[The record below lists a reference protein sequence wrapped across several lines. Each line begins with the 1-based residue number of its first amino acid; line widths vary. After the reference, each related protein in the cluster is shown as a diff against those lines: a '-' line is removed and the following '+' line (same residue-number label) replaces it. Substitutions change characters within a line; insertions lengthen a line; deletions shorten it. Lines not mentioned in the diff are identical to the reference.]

1 MIRTRT
7 AAGLTTGHGLTENP
21 SMTAHHSSI
30 GSHRRRMPHLS
41 VALASLAITASLG
54 CGRSPSVPDIP
65 PPPVVVSTAESR
77 DVTIFQE
84 YTGNTVGF
92 ETVEIPARVTG
103 YLESIDF
110 KPSTTVR
117 RGQRLFVIEPEPYR
131 TARDRAEASLK
142 SAEAGLRRAESDLER
157 LEEAVRTNA
166 VSQQE
171 VTRARAERDQAE
183 AAMLGAQAA
192 LRDAEIA
199 LSYTEITSPISG
211 VIGRN
216 LVDEGNLVGPGSST
230 LLARVIRIDPM
241 YAYFDVD
248 ERTVVEVLQEIGG
261 IDEQRRKANGDAGL
275 REIHLYIEGR
285 DEPFVGFADYID
297 NQVNPAT
304 GTIQVRGVFPNP
316 DGVLLPG
323 FFVRVRIPADRVDG
337 ALVVPETALATD
349 LGGRYLLVV
358 GPDNMVAKRYVELGP
373 LEDDSMR
380 VVLDGLDPADRFI
393 TRGLLKARPG
403 LPVTAMTDAEFETA
417 ARQGQGS

>member
-1 MIRTRT
+1 
-7 AAGLTTGHGLTENP
+7 
-21 SMTAHHSSI
+21 MTAHHSSVR
-30 GSHRRRMPHLS
+30 SRARRAVRPIL
-41 VALASLAITASLG
+41 ALAPLAVTLVTG
-54 CGRSPSVPDIP
+54 CARAPSTPEIP
-65 PPPVVVSTAESR
+65 PPPVVVSTADTR
-77 DVTIFQE
+77 DVTIFKE
-84 YTGNTVGF
+84 FTGNTVGF
-92 ETVEIPARVTG
+92 ETVDIPARVTG

-110 KPSTTVR
+110 TPSTTVR
-117 RGQRLFVIEPEPYR
+117 EGRRLFVIEPEPYR
-131 TARDRAEASLK
+131 AARERAEANLK

-157 LEEAVRTNA
+157 LEEAVKTNA

-183 AAMLGAQAA
+183 AAMLGAQSA

-199 LSYTEITSPISG
+199 LSYTEITSPITG

-216 LVDEGNLVGPGSST
+216 LVDEGNLVGPGGNT

-261 IDEQRRKANGDAGL
+261 IDEQRRRADGDTAL
-275 REIHLYIEGR
+275 REIQLYIEGR
-285 DEPFVGFADYID
+285 DEPFVGVADYID

-316 DGVLLPG
+316 DGLLLPG
-323 FFVRVRIPADRVDG
+323 FFVRVRVPADRVDG

-358 GPDNMVAKRYVELGP
+358 GDDNVVTKRYIEPGP
-373 LEDDSMR
+373 LEDDDMR
-380 VVLDGLDPADRFI
+380 VVLDGLETSDRFI

-403 LPVTAMTDAEFETA
+403 LPVTPMTEAEFEA
-417 ARQGQGS
+417 AGRQGQGS